1 MRKYTKALNWKD
13 IEGLTIK
20 ETEPLNS
27 YETDVKITFTDESE
41 VFIKGGNCGGEDC
54 MWIEKEVEFLEI
66 PKYYDLYTIKEFLKL
81 CKRGVIT
88 NNDGNGFY
96 ALEGKWSRD
105 LRVYPETIFKMPI
118 TVLYTHVIW
127 FNRYPSD
134 K

>member
-1 MRKYTKALNWKD
+1 MRKYTKDLNWKD

-20 ETEPLNS
+20 KAEPLNPD
-27 YETDVKITFTDESE
+27 ETDVRIVFTDDSE
-41 VFIKGGNCGGEDC
+41 VFISGGNCGGYDC
-54 MWIEKEVEFLEI
+54 MWIEKEVEFREF
-66 PKYYDLYTIKEFLKL
+66 PDYGDLYTIKEFLKL
-81 CKRGVIT
+81 CESGLIT
-88 NNDGNGFY
+88 NNDGSGYY

-127 FNRYPSD
+127 FN